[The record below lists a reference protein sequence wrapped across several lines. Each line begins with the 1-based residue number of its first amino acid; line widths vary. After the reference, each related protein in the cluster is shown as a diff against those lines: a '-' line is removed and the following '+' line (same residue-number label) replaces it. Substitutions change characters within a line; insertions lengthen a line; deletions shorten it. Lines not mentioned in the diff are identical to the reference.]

1 MQDDL
6 RQGPKNIYFVD
17 TARDLYLK
25 AHTFFVCP
33 GSVKILILCGRLIYL
48 YLQPGKRW
56 QCRYFFNLK
65 IMIGIYIFW
74 GVMTILSFSLWF
86 IARAAWIQDTPDK
99 NKCFWVCLVGTIL
112 IQFLLFAAVDTVRPK
127 TTLPTEKVKIII
139 NSNIPRDSI
148 ELIVNS
154 NYEAYSTDLP

>member
-1 MQDDL
+1 
-6 RQGPKNIYFVD
+6 
-17 TARDLYLK
+17 
-25 AHTFFVCP
+25 
-33 GSVKILILCGRLIYL
+33 
-48 YLQPGKRW
+48 
-56 QCRYFFNLK
+56 
-65 IMIGIYIFW
+65 
-74 GVMTILSFSLWF
+74 MTILSFSLWF

-99 NKCFWVCLVGTIL
+99 NKCFWACLVGTIL

-139 NSNIPRDSI
+139 PRDSI

>member
-1 MQDDL
+1 MWPINLSISVAWQALTMQ
-6 RQGPKNIYFVD
+6 I
-17 TARDLYLK
+17 
-25 AHTFFVCP
+25 
-33 GSVKILILCGRLIYL
+33 
-48 YLQPGKRW
+48 
-56 QCRYFFNLK
+56 FFNLK

-86 IARAAWIQDTPDK
+86 IAWIKNTPDK

-112 IQFLLFAAVDTVRPK
+112 IQFLLFAAVETAKPK
-127 TTLPTEKVKIII
+127 TTLPTEKVKITI

-154 NYEAYSTDLP
+154 NYEAHSTNLP

>member
-6 RQGPKNIYFVD
+6 RQGPKNVYFVD

-33 GSVKILILCGRLIYL
+33 GSVKILIFMWPINLSISVA
-48 YLQPGKRW
+48 W
-56 QCRYFFNLK
+56 QALTMQIFFNLK
-65 IMIGIYIFW
+65 IMIPMYILWGI
-74 GVMTILSFSLWF
+74 MTILASLMWLVV
-86 IARAAWIQDTPDK
+86 RDAWIQNTPDK
-99 NKCFWVCLVGTIL
+99 NKCFWSCLIGTVIMQTLLLATVEL
-112 IQFLLFAAVDTVRPK
+112 IGSTSVP
-127 TTLPTEKVKIII
+127 PTEKVKIII

>member
-1 MQDDL
+1 
-6 RQGPKNIYFVD
+6 
-17 TARDLYLK
+17 
-25 AHTFFVCP
+25 
-33 GSVKILILCGRLIYL
+33 
-48 YLQPGKRW
+48 
-56 QCRYFFNLK
+56 
-65 IMIGIYIFW
+65 MIGIYIFW

-99 NKCFWVCLVGTIL
+99 NKSFWDCLVGTNLIL
-112 IQFLLFAAVDTVRPK
+112 FLLFAAVDTVRPK

-154 NYEAYSTDLP
+154 NYEAYSTNLP

>member
-6 RQGPKNIYFVD
+6 RQGPKNVYFVD

-33 GSVKILILCGRLIYL
+33 GSVKILIFMWPINLSISVA
-48 YLQPGKRW
+48 W
-56 QCRYFFNLK
+56 QALTMQIFFNLK
-65 IMIGIYIFW
+65 IMIPMYILWGI
-74 GVMTILSFSLWF
+74 MTILASLMWLVV
-86 IARAAWIQDTPDK
+86 RDAWIQNTPDK
-99 NKCFWVCLVGTIL
+99 NKCFWSCLIGTVIVQTLLLATVEL
-112 IQFLLFAAVDTVRPK
+112 IGSTSVP
-127 TTLPTEKVKIII
+127 PTEKVKIII

>member
-1 MQDDL
+1 
-6 RQGPKNIYFVD
+6 
-17 TARDLYLK
+17 
-25 AHTFFVCP
+25 
-33 GSVKILILCGRLIYL
+33 
-48 YLQPGKRW
+48 
-56 QCRYFFNLK
+56 
-65 IMIGIYIFW
+65 
-74 GVMTILSFSLWF
+74 MTILSFSLWF
-86 IARAAWIQDTPDK
+86 IARAAWIQDAPDK

-112 IQFLLFAAVDTVRPK
+112 IQFLLFAAVDIVRPK

>member
-1 MQDDL
+1 
-6 RQGPKNIYFVD
+6 
-17 TARDLYLK
+17 
-25 AHTFFVCP
+25 
-33 GSVKILILCGRLIYL
+33 
-48 YLQPGKRW
+48 
-56 QCRYFFNLK
+56 
-65 IMIGIYIFW
+65 MIGIYIFW

-139 NSNIPRDSI
+139 NSNIPI
-148 ELIVNS
+148 MKHIVLISHNGENS
-154 NYEAYSTDLP
+154 WESFSTKEDALRYMDYLKNQYYNDIIVIYAIIP

>member
-6 RQGPKNIYFVD
+6 RQGPKNVYFVD

-33 GSVKILILCGRLIYL
+33 ESVKILIFMWPINLSISVA
-48 YLQPGKRW
+48 W
-56 QCRYFFNLK
+56 QALTMQIFFNLK
-65 IMIGIYIFW
+65 IMIGIHIFW

-86 IARAAWIQDTPDK
+86 IARIKNTPDK

-112 IQFLLFAAVDTVRPK
+112 IQFLLFAAVETAKPK
-127 TTLPTEKVKIII
+127 TTLPTEKVKITI

-148 ELIVNS
+148 ELIISS
-154 NYEAYSTDLP
+154 NYEAHSTDLP